1 MGDVGYL
8 DSHSRLWFCG
18 RRAHRVV
25 SSTYNK
31 TFFSIPCEALFNV
44 HPDVFRSALVAI
56 PLSSGNDVIPAIIIE
71 PEQKSKIDEKQL
83 IKELQIIGK
92 SNSLTKEINHYLIH
106 PYFPVDIRHNAK
118 IFREKLSLWAAMQLE
133 GQI

>member
-1 MGDVGYL
+1 
-8 DSHSRLWFCG
+8 
-18 RRAHRVV
+18 
-25 SSTYNK
+25 
-31 TFFSIPCEALFNV
+31 
-44 HPDVFRSALVAI
+44 LVAI

-106 PYFPVDIRHNAK
+106 PNFPVDIRHNAE